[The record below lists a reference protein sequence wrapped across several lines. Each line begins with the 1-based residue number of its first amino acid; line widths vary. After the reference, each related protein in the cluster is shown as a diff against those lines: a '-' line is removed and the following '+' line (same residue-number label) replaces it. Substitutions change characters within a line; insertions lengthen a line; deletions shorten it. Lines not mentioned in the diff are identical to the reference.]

1 MGVEGAEMK
10 NYTSSVPVEVT
21 VMRIEKILAKNYAT
35 QVAKEY
41 KDGEVYALTFSVHNP
56 ATGKDSKIRL
66 PVQRKAIVAVL
77 SSQYKRKIS
86 STTKAKIESQA
97 NRTAWKLWQDWLEV
111 QMSLVEM
118 EQAEFVQ
125 IFLPYFWNGHQS
137 YYDQVKD
144 GGFKMLEGP
153 R

>member
-1 MGVEGAEMK
+1 MK

-21 VMRIEKILAKNYAT
+21 VMRIEKILAKNFAT
-35 QVAKEY
+35 QIAKEY
-41 KDGEVYALTFSVHNP
+41 KDGEVYAMTFSVHNP
-56 ATGKDSKIRL
+56 TTGKDSRIRL

-77 SSQYKRKIS
+77 SNQYKRKIS
-86 STTKAKIESQA
+86 SATKARIEAQG

-137 YYDQVKD
+137 YYELARE
-144 GGFKMLEGP
+144 GGFKMLPEAK
-153 R
+153 

>member
-1 MGVEGAEMK
+1 MK

-41 KDGEVYALTFSVHNP
+41 KDGEVHALTFSVQNP
-56 ATGKDSKIRL
+56 TTGKDSRIRL
-66 PVQRKAIVAVL
+66 PVHRKGIVAVL
-77 SSQYKRKIS
+77 SAQYKRKIS
-86 STTKAKIESQA
+86 ATTKARIEAQA

-111 QMSLVEM
+111 QMSLIEM

-125 IFLPYFWNGHQS
+125 IFLPYFWDGRRS
-137 YYDQVKD
+137 YYEMAKE
-144 GGFKMLEGP
+144 GGFKMLPEAKL
-153 R
+153 

>member
-1 MGVEGAEMK
+1 MK

-41 KDGEVYALTFSVHNP
+41 KNGEVYALTFSVNNP
-56 ATGKDSKIRL
+56 TTGKDSRIRL
-66 PVQRKAIVAVL
+66 PVHKKGIVAVL
-77 SSQYKRKIS
+77 GSRYKRKIS
-86 STTKAKIESQA
+86 ATTKARIEAQA

-125 IFLPYFWNGHQS
+125 IFLPYFWDGRKS

-144 GGFKMLEGP
+144 GGFKMLEAGKP
-153 R
+153 HEEGS

>member
-1 MGVEGAEMK
+1 MK

-21 VMRIEKILAKNYAT
+21 VMRIEKILAKNFAT

-41 KDGEVYALTFSVHNP
+41 KDGEFYAMTFSVHNP
-56 ATGKDSKIRL
+56 TTGKDSRIRL
-66 PVQRKAIVAVL
+66 PVHKNGIVAVL
-77 SSQYKRKIS
+77 SNQYKRKIS
-86 STTKAKIESQA
+86 AATKTRIEAQA

-125 IFLPYFWNGHQS
+125 IFLPYFWDGRRT
-137 YYDQVKD
+137 YYDLVKE
-144 GGFKMLEGP
+144 GGFKMLTEP
-153 R
+153 KP

>member
-1 MGVEGAEMK
+1 MK

-41 KDGEVYALTFSVHNP
+41 KNGEIYALTFSVQNP
-56 ATGKDSKIRL
+56 ATMKESRIRL
-66 PVQRKAIVAVL
+66 PVEKKGIIAAL
-77 SSQYKRKIS
+77 GAQYKRKIS
-86 STTKAKIESQA
+86 SATKARIEAQA

-111 QMSLVEM
+111 QMSLIEM

-125 IFLPYFWNGHQS
+125 IFLPYFWDGRRTL
-137 YYDQVKD
+137 YDRVKE
-144 GGFKMLEGP
+144 GGFKMLGTGGEEVKP
-153 R
+153 

>member
-1 MGVEGAEMK
+1 
-10 NYTSSVPVEVT
+10 
-21 VMRIEKILAKNYAT
+21 MRIEKVLAKNYAT

-41 KDGEVYALTFSVHNP
+41 KDGEVHALTFTVHNP
-56 ATGKDSKIRL
+56 TTGKDARIRL
-66 PVQRKAIVAVL
+66 PVQRKAIVTVL

-86 STTKAKIESQA
+86 SATKAKIEAQA

-137 YYDQVKD
+137 YYDQVK
-144 GGFKMLEGP
+144 GEGFKMIGDGK
-153 R
+153 

>member
-1 MGVEGAEMK
+1 MK

-35 QVAKEY
+35 QIAKEY
-41 KDGEVYALTFSVHNP
+41 KEGEVHALTFSVHNP
-56 ATGKDSKIRL
+56 TTGKDSRIRL
-66 PVQRKAIVAVL
+66 PVHRKGIVTVL
-77 SSQYKRKIS
+77 SAQYKRKIS
-86 STTKAKIESQA
+86 ATTKARIEGQA

-111 QMSLVEM
+111 QISLVEM

-125 IFLPYFWNGHQS
+125 IFLPYFWNGRKS

-144 GGFKMLEGP
+144 GGFKMLEAGKP
-153 R
+153 HEEGS